1 MYSHYTQCR
10 KLIVFYIDECYDGG
24 VTLRIF
30 IMCTIHRSCSARARK
45 LEGAL
50 PCAADRRIEAASQPG
65 PCVLAGVRPL
75 APGSVSHA
83 HPPPTLARP
92 SPRISCNAR
101 SDY

>member
-1 MYSHYTQCR
+1 MHSHYTQCR

-65 PCVLAGVRPL
+65 PCVLAGGRFPWL
-75 APGSVSHA
+75 SQSR
-83 HPPPTLARP
+83 PPPPHACEAITANQLQRTE
-92 SPRISCNAR
+92 
-101 SDY
+101 